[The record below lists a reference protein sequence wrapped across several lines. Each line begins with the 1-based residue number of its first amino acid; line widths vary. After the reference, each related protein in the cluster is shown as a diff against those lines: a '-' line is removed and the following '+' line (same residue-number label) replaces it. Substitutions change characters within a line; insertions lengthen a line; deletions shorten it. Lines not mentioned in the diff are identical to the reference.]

1 MSARCVLASS
11 SVRRRALL
19 ESAGIAV
26 IAISPLVDDGSLR
39 VRAQSAKQ
47 DCTALAWFKAA
58 QVMQNRALLHSVAPA
73 ARVLVAADT
82 VCVLGDEVMG
92 KPRSEADARRML
104 AAAMGRTQCVVTGVC
119 LVELSSGDRTLLAD
133 TAQVRFGEMSPAQID
148 AHIAQS
154 GWQGRAGG
162 YNIEEVAAL
171 GWPVSWIGD
180 QTTIIGLPLD
190 VLTPI
195 LKEMLLRGRNEE

>member
-19 ESAGIAV
+19 ESAGFDAVSIA
-26 IAISPLVDDGSLR
+26 PLVDDGSLR
-39 VRAQSAKQ
+39 VRAQSARQ

-58 QVMQNRALLHSVAPA
+58 QVMQNRAFLHSVAPA

-92 KPRSEADARRML
+92 KPSNEADARRML
-104 AAAMGRTQCVVTGVC
+104 TAAMGRTQCVVTGVC
-119 LVELSSGDRTLLAD
+119 LVDLHSGDRTLLAES
-133 TAQVRFGEMSPAQID
+133 AHVRFGEMSSAQID
-148 AHIAQS
+148 QHIAQR

-171 GWPVSWIGD
+171 GWPVSWTGD
-180 QTTIIGLPLD
+180 QTTIIGLPIDL
-190 VLTPI
+190 LTPI
-195 LKEMLLRGRNEE
+195 LKEMLLRGRIAE